1 MSEMNPK
8 LKVKDWLENAKN
20 SVEGNWNAMCISTVD
35 ENNTPDSRMVLFK
48 QYSSDDNLIF
58 FTNYNSKKGQD
69 IVSNESV
76 CATFFWDKLDLQLRI
91 KGVVKITSR
100 DISEKY
106 FNSRPFA
113 SRVAAIVSNQS
124 NRIENYDSLH
134 EQYERLQK
142 ELSEDELSCP
152 LHWGGVEIVPSR
164 IEFWEGH
171 KNRLHKRE
179 VYELHDNVWSKHL
192 ISP

>member
-1 MSEMNPK
+1 MTDNNPK
-8 LKVKDWLENAKN
+8 EKVKQWLENAKN
-20 SVEGNWNAMCISTVD
+20 KVGGNWNAMCVSTVD

-48 QYSSDDNLIF
+48 QYSEDDNLIF

-69 IVSNESV
+69 IRSNDSV

-91 KGVVKITSR
+91 KGSVKITSR
-100 DISEKY
+100 ETSEKY

-124 NRIENYDSLH
+124 NKIDDYDSLF
-134 EQYERLQK
+134 EQYSRLQD

-152 LHWGGVEIVPSR
+152 LHWGGVEIVPTR

-171 KNRLHKRE
+171 KNRLHRRE
-179 VYELHDNVWSKHL
+179 VFEFDGDVWGRSL
-192 ISP
+192 LSP